1 MIEILTHK
9 ISKNSNLKWINVTY
23 AKKKE
28 IEYLKK
34 NFNFNLR
41 NLRDSLSNI
50 YAQRL
55 KIEEYPSYLFLVL
68 RFPVLDH
75 ASGEIIAS
83 EVDCF
88 IGKNYLITIHN
99 KESDT
104 LNGLFNLC
112 KKDTESMNLYMGKDP
127 LFLLHHI
134 SERFLE
140 NCFNLLDNFN
150 IEISGVEKEIFSGRQ
165 KQSIDSILL
174 VKHNIINFRR
184 IMRSHRS
191 IIKKLISNHKRF
203 VHKNHLLSYNNLLQ
217 STIDIWD
224 IARNHKEMIEA
235 LEYTND
241 SKLSYK
247 MNDIMKTLTIFSVI
261 VFPLTLFAALFGMN
275 TINGMPFLDTENGF
289 WIIVGFMIVG
299 TIGMFGFFKKKRWI

>member
-1 MIEILTHK
+1 MIEILTH
-9 ISKNSNLKWINVTY
+9 NSPKGNSLKWINVTY

-75 ASGEIIAS
+75 KIGEIIAS

-88 IGKNYLITIHN
+88 VGKNYLITIHN
-99 KESDT
+99 KESDV
-104 LNGLFNLC
+104 LNGLFSLC
-112 KKDTESMNLYMGKDP
+112 KKDTESMNSYMGRDS
-127 LFLLHHI
+127 LHLLHEI
-134 SERFLE
+134 SDRFLS
-140 NCFNLLDNFN
+140 NCFNLLDTFN
-150 IEISGVEKEIFSGRQ
+150 VEISQVEKDIFSGQQ
-165 KQSIDSILL
+165 KQSIDNILL

-191 IIKKLISNHKRF
+191 LLRKLITNHKRF
-203 VHKNHLLSYNNLLQ
+203 IDKNHIGAYNNLIQ

-289 WIIVGFMIVG
+289 WIIVGFMIIG
-299 TIGMFGFFKKKRWI
+299 TVGMFGFFKKKRWI